1 MATPDSGVSPLP
13 REARP
18 YQGRRAGV
26 ITRMVAAGIDGVV
39 VCIVLSAGYL
49 GFAGLKFLFDPRG
62 FSFPDAGLVFSIVAG
77 FAVLV
82 VYLTVAWWLS
92 GRSYGCLV
100 MGLRV
105 VNHRGGPLHLAGAFV
120 RALFCAALPIGLL
133 WVAVS
138 RENRSVQD
146 TVLRTSVIY
155 DWQPRGHGN
164 GNGNGTAL
172 PG

>member
-1 MATPDSGVSPLP
+1 MPDVETPESGVSPLP

-26 ITRMVAAGIDGVV
+26 VTRVLAAAIDGAV
-39 VCIVLSAGYL
+39 VCVVLAAAYV
-49 GFAGLKFLFDPRG
+49 GFAGILFLFDPRG
-62 FSFPDAGLVFSIVAG
+62 FTFPDAGLVFSLVAG

-82 VYLTVAWWLS
+82 VYLTIAWWLS

-105 VNHRGGPLHLAGAFV
+105 VNHRGGRLRLAGALL
-120 RALFCAALPIGLL
+120 RALFCAAFPIGLL

-155 DWQPRGHGN
+155 DWQPRADARGHG
-164 GNGNGTAL
+164 GA
-172 PG
+172 

>member
-1 MATPDSGVSPLP
+1 METPDSGVSPLP

-26 ITRMVAAGIDGVV
+26 VTRVIAAAIDSAVVCLVLAAGYVGYAGVR
-39 VCIVLSAGYL
+39 
-49 GFAGLKFLFDPRG
+49 FLFDPRG
-62 FSFPDAGLVFSIVAG
+62 FSFPDAGVVFSLVAG

-82 VYLTVAWWLS
+82 VYLTAAWWIS

-105 VNHRGGPLHLAGAFV
+105 VNHRGARLRLPGAFV

-133 WVAVS
+133 WVAVN

-146 TVLRTSVIY
+146 MVLRTSVIY
-155 DWQPRGHGN
+155 DWQPHAELHNHG
-164 GNGNGTAL
+164 TT
-172 PG
+172 

>member
-1 MATPDSGVSPLP
+1 MGSTDSGVSPLP

-26 ITRMVAAGIDGVV
+26 ITRLLAAAIDSAVV
-39 VCIVLSAGYL
+39 WLVLAGAYV
-49 GFAGLKFLFDPRG
+49 GLACLRFFFDPRS
-62 FSFPDAGLVFSIVAG
+62 FNFPDAGLLFSLVAW
-77 FAVLV
+77 FVVLV
-82 VYLTVAWWLS
+82 VYLTLAWWLS

-105 VNHRGGPLHLAGAFV
+105 VNHRGGPLRLPAALV
-120 RALFCAALPIGLL
+120 RALFCAVLPIGLL

-155 DWQPRGHGN
+155 DWQPRGASHG
-164 GNGNGTAL
+164 GDPATP

>member
-1 MATPDSGVSPLP
+1 MEATEGGVSPLP

-26 ITRMVAAGIDGVV
+26 VTRFLAAAIDGVV
-39 VCIVLSAGYL
+39 VCLVLAAGYA
-49 GFAGLKFLFDPRG
+49 GFAGVLFLFDPRG
-62 FSFPDAGLVFSIVAG
+62 FTFPDAKLVFSMVAG

-105 VNHRGGPLHLAGAFV
+105 VNHRGERLRFTGAFV
-120 RALFCAALPIGLL
+120 RALFCAALPVGLL

-146 TVLRTSVIY
+146 LVLRTSVIY
-155 DWQPRGHGN
+155 DWQPQVDTRGHG
-164 GNGNGTAL
+164 TA
-172 PG
+172 